1 MDWSIRQTDPH
12 AYRLDFTG
20 LKDKDWRRVMLLS
33 DLHWDSA
40 QCNRDLLKRDLD
52 EALQTGTP
60 VILVG
65 DTFDI
70 MQGKF
75 DKRKSAKSLRP
86 EHQTDNY
93 IDTVIDDAIDWFT
106 PYGNVLA
113 LVSKGNHETSWEK
126 YHDTDVCARFVS
138 GLKRNKSSVL
148 LGKYWGFVQIGLI
161 ENPKHRVSK
170 TLFFHHGAGGGGEI
184 TRGLIDNSRT
194 RGMYMADAFISGHI
208 HRRNLDENV
217 VYSLNNVGTVVA
229 RQQLFLRSSTYKV
242 EDDGYHAE
250 KGRGPRPLGGWWL
263 EMRYLRHNVNGVDC
277 TMRAYQT

>member
-1 MDWSIRQTDPH
+1 MKWSIRQTDPH
-12 AYRLDFTG
+12 AYKLEFDGIRPNDRS
-20 LKDKDWRRVMLLS
+20 KVMLLS

-40 QCNRDLLKRDLD
+40 QCNRDLLKRDLE
-52 EALQTGTP
+52 EAKKEGIP
-60 VILVG
+60 VLLIG

-93 IDTVIDDAIDWFT
+93 IDTVIDDAIDWFE
-106 PYGNVLA
+106 PYKDVIA

-126 YHDTDVCARFVS
+126 YHDTDVCSRFVA
-138 GLKRNKSSVL
+138 GLKRAKSPVL
-148 LGKYWGFVQIGLI
+148 LGKYWGFVQANLV
-161 ENPKHRVSK
+161 ENPKNRVSK
-170 TLFFHHGAGGGGEI
+170 TIFFHHGAGGGGEI

-194 RGMYMADAFISGHI
+194 RGMYIADVYISGHI
-208 HRRNLDENV
+208 HRRNLDENIVYGINNSGV
-217 VYSLNNVGTVVA
+217 VCS
-229 RQQLFLRSSTYKV
+229 RQQLFLRSSTYKI

-263 EMRYLRHNVNGVDC
+263 ELRYLRDRNTGVEC